1 MIIIYE
7 SKTGFTKKYAEMLAD
22 KTKLKLY
29 HIKDISKI
37 SAEEEVVFLGW
48 IKVGK
53 IQGLNK
59 LHKYNLKAV
68 CGSGTAPCSKDN
80 REAVIKRNN
89 IKDIPFFYLRGG
101 CLPVK
106 DLKGIDKI
114 LMVIFLK
121 ILKSRKEKDEETEE
135 VIAGLEN
142 GFNGV
147 EEKNLEPI
155 LKWLNI

>member
-1 MIIIYE
+1 
-7 SKTGFTKKYAEMLAD
+7 
-22 KTKLKLY
+22 
-29 HIKDISKI
+29 
-37 SAEEEVVFLGW
+37 
-48 IKVGK
+48 
-53 IQGLNK
+53 
-59 LHKYNLKAV
+59 
-68 CGSGTAPCSKDN
+68 
-80 REAVIKRNN
+80 
-89 IKDIPFFYLRGG
+89 
-101 CLPVK
+101 VK